1 MTLFQALLIG
11 FVYYFANSAWN
22 ASLALYTLYKP
33 MVCGLIVGLILGD
46 LKTGIEMGL
55 KVQLIFMGFMST
67 GGSMPSDSTIA
78 GLVGTALAIT
88 LKPTLGD
95 AALDAGLALA
105 VAVGTLGTFLF
116 IGRMT
121 WNTLFIQKA
130 IDAAKEGNLKGLFL
144 WHVIIPQTVLAFATI
159 VPVTIFLSALGD
171 PAVVGWLNKM
181 IGVGLRPLQ
190 VIGSLLPTVGIAMT
204 LLAIGKKNT
213 LPFFI
218 IGFAL
223 SQYFKIDIIGITILG
238 VMVAYLVYFA
248 FDKGNTSQPEPD
260 TSADF

>member
-1 MTLFQALLIG
+1 MTFFQAFLIG
-11 FVYYFANSAWN
+11 FIYYFASSAWT
-22 ASLALYTLYKP
+22 ASLALYTLFRP
-33 MVCGLIVGLILGD
+33 MVAGLLAGVVLGD
-46 LKTGIEMGL
+46 IQTGVEMGL
-55 KVQLIFMGFMST
+55 KIQLIFMGFMST

-78 GLVGTALAIT
+78 GLVGTALAIV

-95 AALDAGLALA
+95 AAFDAGLALS

-130 IDAAKEGNLKGLFL
+130 IEAAKAGDTKGLFL
-144 WHVIIPQTVLAFATI
+144 WHVIIPQVVLAFASI
-159 VPVTIFLSALGD
+159 VPVTLFLSALGD
-171 PAVVGWLNKM
+171 AAVVEWLNSL
-181 IGVGLRPLQ
+181 ISLGLRPLQ

-223 SQYFKIDIIGITILG
+223 SQYFNVDIIGITLLG

-248 FDKGNTSQPEPD
+248 FDKGNQTPNPAESTPD
-260 TSADF
+260 F